1 VIFTSKVTTKL
12 SGFLNT
18 RKGGRMFFK
27 IYKLLMP
34 LRNRVASSRFLIR
47 LLFNVK
53 IPSET
58 SVDFDMTTLVIMYVI
73 NKEIKSKCRVFEMG
87 VGTGA
92 LISISNAKRFNSVAF
107 GADISER
114 RVLQS
119 QYISRLNN
127 VQEEFF
133 VSDLFSN
140 ATKEYDYII
149 FNPPY
154 VPSSVGEFLELDRFN
169 KSNDDG
175 LAWDGGVDG
184 MDIINSFLGNAPKYL
199 NANGKI
205 LLGVQGL
212 YITRKKID
220 DCLKEKS
227 LKVKFVYKLPLLTS
241 EVYVLERK

>member
-1 VIFTSKVTTKL
+1 MIFTSKVTTKL

>member
-1 VIFTSKVTTKL
+1 
-12 SGFLNT
+12 
-18 RKGGRMFFK
+18 MFFK

-58 SVDFDMTTLVIMYVI
+58 SVDFDMTTLVIMYAI

-133 VSDLFSN
+133 VSDLFCN
-140 ATKEYDYII
+140 ATEEYDYII

-154 VPSSVGEFLELDRFN
+154 VPSSVGEVLELDRFN
-169 KSNDDG
+169 KSDDDG

-199 NANGKI
+199 NSNGKI

-227 LKVKFVYKLPLLTS
+227 LKVQFIYKLPLLTS

>member
-1 VIFTSKVTTKL
+1 
-12 SGFLNT
+12 
-18 RKGGRMFFK
+18 MEYFFK
-27 IYKLLMP
+27 IYKLFMP
-34 LRNRVASSRFLIR
+34 FRNRVASSRLLIR
-47 LLFNVK
+47 LLFSVK
-53 IPSET
+53 VPSEI
-58 SVDFDMTTLVIMYVI
+58 SVDFDMTTLVIKYAI

-127 VQEEFF
+127 VQEEFV
-133 VSDLFSN
+133 VSDLFCN
-140 ATKEYDYII
+140 VTEEYDYII

-169 KSNDDG
+169 ESYDDG
-175 LAWDGGVDG
+175 LAWHGGVDG
-184 MDIINSFLGNAPKYL
+184 MDVINSFLANATKHL
-199 NANGKI
+199 NPNGRI

-212 YITRKKID
+212 YITRKGID
-220 DCLKEKS
+220 DCLKEKP
-227 LKVKFVYKLPLLTS
+227 LKIKFIYKLPLLTS
-241 EVYVLERK
+241 VVYLLDRR

>member
-1 VIFTSKVTTKL
+1 
-12 SGFLNT
+12 
-18 RKGGRMFFK
+18 MFFK
-27 IYKLLMP
+27 IYKLLIP

-53 IPSET
+53 IPSEA
-58 SVDFDMTTLVIMYVI
+58 SVDFDMTTLVIKYAI

-114 RVLQS
+114 RVVQS
-119 QYISRLNN
+119 KYISRINN
-127 VQEEFF
+127 VKEEFL
-133 VSDLFSN
+133 VSDLFFN
-140 ATKEYDYII
+140 VTELYDYII

-154 VPSSVGEFLELDRFN
+154 VPSSIGENLELYRSN
-169 KSNDDG
+169 KSYDDG
-175 LAWDGGVDG
+175 LAWDGGEDG
-184 MDIINSFLGNAPKYL
+184 MDVINCFLGNASNYL
-199 NANGKI
+199 NVNGRI

-212 YITRKKID
+212 YITRKLID

-227 LKVKFVYKLPLLTS
+227 LKIKFTYKLPLFTS
-241 EVYVLERK
+241 VIYVLERK

>member
-1 VIFTSKVTTKL
+1 
-12 SGFLNT
+12 
-18 RKGGRMFFK
+18 MFFK

-73 NKEIKSKCRVFEMG
+73 NKEVKNKCRVFEMG

-107 GADISER
+107 GADISKR

-119 QYISRLNN
+119 QYIARLNN
-127 VQEEFF
+127 VQEEFI
-133 VSDLFSN
+133 VSDLFFN
-140 ATKEYDYII
+140 VTEEYDYII

-175 LAWDGGVDG
+175 LAWDGGTDG
-184 MDIINSFLGNAPKYL
+184 MDVINSFLGNAPKYL